1 MDPLR
6 SLGTDLPGQAQT
18 FMELVKERTS
28 HRGGYRK
35 DLDVTDEQMD
45 FILEAARWAPSAG
58 NSQPWEFIVVR
69 DPKLRKAIVNI
80 AKKQLKNRKQRRR
93 ERGGAPRHTKRV
105 GSDSGF
111 VHAPVFVIIVGDPR
125 TIEAYPVRTRL
136 DKWPSHYFSS
146 LANAVLT
153 IVLAAQSLGLGSQWL
168 SDIASPYFAT
178 MVKALLGIPDPLQVY
193 HLIPIGHVSR
203 KLRPNPRRPLQE
215 MVHHD
220 RYEIDKF
227 RTDEQMRDFFGTMGI
242 RSPGYRW

>member
-1 MDPLR
+1 M
-6 SLGTDLPGQAQT
+6 SPGPST
-18 FMELVKERTS
+18 PELFMQLVKERTS

-35 DLDVTDEQMD
+35 DRDVTDEQVA

-69 DPKLRKAIVNI
+69 DPGLRRSIIDI
-80 AKKQLKNRKQRRR
+80 AKKQLKEKIEMEWVTRRTR
-93 ERGGAPRHTKRV
+93 RV

-111 VHAPVFVIIVGDPR
+111 VHAPVFIIIVGDPR

-136 DKWPSHYFSS
+136 DKWQSHYFSS

-178 MVKALLGIPDPLQVY
+178 MVKALLGIPDPLYPY
-193 HLIPIGHVSR
+193 HLIPIGYVDR
-203 KLRPNPRRPLQE
+203 KLRPNPRRPLEE

-220 RYEIDKF
+220 RYDATKF
-227 RTDEQMRDFFGTMGI
+227 RTDEQVREMLAGMGI
-242 RSPGYRW
+242 RSPNYRW